1 MSASDR
7 DRDVSRGEKTHSS
20 MNSSFRRRTF
30 SQTGQAHVGVCSLIW
45 NQLEASKHWMW
56 LHWVDLMG
64 LAIRMYDS

>member
-1 MSASDR
+1 
-7 DRDVSRGEKTHSS
+7 

-56 LHWVDLMG
+56 LHCVDLMG
-64 LAIRMYDS
+64 LAIRIYDS